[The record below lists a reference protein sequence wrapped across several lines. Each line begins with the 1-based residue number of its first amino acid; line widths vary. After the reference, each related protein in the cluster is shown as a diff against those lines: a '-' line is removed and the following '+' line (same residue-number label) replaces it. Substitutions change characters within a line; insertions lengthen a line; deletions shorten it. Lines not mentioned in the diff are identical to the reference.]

1 MATDS
6 ASDEFDWVS
15 AQTACTTALMFR
27 RLLEGARKDVD
38 RRNASGFGRR
48 DRWTFK
54 LHADDENTFE
64 VTRDA
69 PDGSTLAFVAFE
81 REGPRINVTSEGTDA
96 HFTAIVNINPAGECR
111 FLVGETEYLAW
122 EVRKM
127 ALEVLFFEEQ
137 EEE

>member
-6 ASDEFDWVS
+6 GQDDFDWVS
-15 AQTACTTALMFR
+15 AQAGCAVDLMFR
-27 RLLEGARKDVD
+27 RLLDGARKDVD
-38 RRNASGFGRR
+38 RRNAAGFGRH

-54 LHADDENTFE
+54 VHEDDENNFE

-69 PDGSTLAFVAFE
+69 PNGSTLAFVAFE
-81 REGPRINVTSEGTDA
+81 REGPRINVTSEGTEA

-111 FLVGETEYLAW
+111 FFIGEGEYLAW

-127 ALEVLFFEEQ
+127 ALEHLFFEDPDVE
-137 EEE
+137 